1 MPQCV
6 PQRARR
12 KGPFKNPPLSVC
24 DISSQS
30 QAYFVSVA
38 PRGALCDQR
47 FKPHSLIYRT
57 CPPTPHL
64 NRAFSRCLPA
74 ARPRLSA
81 AANGS
86 PAPSFPGVYHVARPA
101 ARVCPANARVAR
113 LKKPRSR
120 ASSCAAGRGRAC
132 PRAVATARQSARR
145 IHPPHTRAA
154 RAARAARAVY
164 SATTPRPRSEPTPN
178 ESVRIP
184 PQSTRPILTPP
195 LPPSLPPSLPPPLSA
210 PPPAHRIPAQKWQ
223 RSVS

>member
-1 MPQCV
+1 MAQRSRTPTEGTRRRRDVRGSISVPQCV

-47 FKPHSLIYRT
+47 FKPHSSIYRT
-57 CPPTPHL
+57 CPPNAHL

-86 PAPSFPGVYHVARPA
+86 PAPYFPGVYHVARPA
-101 ARVCPANARVAR
+101 AHVCRQHACRAAEGPNLAKISNQLVQAYGAVDSSTNTEKTSNAHSGTKGCSHTP
-113 LKKPRSR
+113 LGTR
-120 ASSCAAGRGRAC
+120 AGPRAC
-132 PRAVATARQSARR
+132 VHVRQGQRRNRHLRLEAR
-145 IHPPHTRAA
+145 
-154 RAARAARAVY
+154 
-164 SATTPRPRSEPTPN
+164 
-178 ESVRIP
+178 
-184 PQSTRPILTPP
+184 
-195 LPPSLPPSLPPPLSA
+195 
-210 PPPAHRIPAQKWQ
+210 K
-223 RSVS
+223 